1 LLIIES
7 ITNGLHAMKQ
17 KYTYSFAIL
26 IALLINACAPKLTD
40 LVPDPNQQASANTKM
55 EKLAIPAN
63 FNFNTSSEVKFD
75 IHTLNNAGMPIKGV
89 KIAVYSSPENKLLF
103 KGMSSATGALSF
115 VQKIPTYVTK
125 VAVRPNYI
133 GLPMETIVGVV
144 NSKIQLTLG
153 GKEPQTSA
161 NIIAPTLR
169 TNASIGTRSIAQ
181 DYPPFGYLGDW
192 NSTGVPKYLEKNRDE
207 ISSKFL
213 ENINASLPEGDP
225 ITKTHPSYLNT
236 YNRNA
241 LYIKELSDVWVTFV
255 HEGADWLNTLG
266 YYTFNPKSPP
276 TKPSDISKINIIFP
290 NVSYKGS
297 GGGLVSGDK
306 VKLGRFAAGTA
317 IGFVLIADAFDNKSV
332 TKGNYAHYSHDA
344 LNTETSKDVQRHLI
358 VLNDLETKRMV
369 LTFED
374 VNRQNTPFTCDNDF
388 NDAIFFA
395 SSNPVSGI
403 DADYIP
409 LIDSKDDADKDGIED
424 KEDEYPIDATKS
436 VSNYTPDKNAY
447 SSLAFE
453 DLWPFQ
459 GDYDMND
466 LVINYQFEE
475 VLNADNQVVEIK
487 TKAYVKAIG
496 ASFVSGWGFELPV
509 EASLVKSVTGTSL
522 TEGKIKTIA
531 SGLEA
536 DQKFA
541 TIIAF
546 DNAFKRVKS
555 SNGFV
560 NTEQGSEIIA
570 PTDTLNLRIVFIKPI
585 DKSTLGV
592 APYNPFTFKTDERG
606 KEIHLPNRAP
616 TSKADGALLGTGH
629 DRSLPSK
636 GTYYKTAKGLP
647 WAIDFSSDF
656 QYPAERHAVI
666 DTYLKFGDWAE
677 SGGLSFADWYLLNKL
692 FTDDTKVFKGK
703 K

>member
-1 LLIIES
+1 
-7 ITNGLHAMKQ
+7 MKQ
-17 KYTYSFAIL
+17 KYTYLVAIL
-26 IALLINACAPKLTD
+26 ITLFTNACAPKITE
-40 LVPDPNQQASANTKM
+40 LVPDPSQQGATNTKM

-63 FNFNTSSEVKFD
+63 FNFNTTAEVKFD
-75 IHTLNNAGMPIKGV
+75 LRTLNNADKPIKGV
-89 KIAVYSSPENKLLF
+89 VLSVFSSPENKLLF
-103 KGMSSATGALSF
+103 KGTSSSTGTLSII
-115 VQKIPTYVTK
+115 QKIPTYITK
-125 VAVRPNYI
+125 IAIRSNYI
-133 GLPMETIVGVV
+133 GLPMETIIGIV
-144 NSKIQLTLG
+144 NNKVQLTLG
-153 GKEPQTSA
+153 GKDPQTSA
-161 NIIAPTLR
+161 NAITPALR
-169 TNASIGTRSIAQ
+169 TESSAGVKNIVQ
-181 DYPPFGYLGDW
+181 DYPPFDYLGDW
-192 NSTGVPKYLEKNRDE
+192 NALGTPKYLEKNRDE

-213 ENINASLPEGDP
+213 DNINASLPEGDP
-225 ITKTHPSYLNT
+225 ITKTHPSYLNVN
-236 YNRNA
+236 NRNT
-241 LYIKELSDVWVTFV
+241 LYVKDLSDIWVTFV

-266 YYTFNPKSPP
+266 YYTFNPKTPP

-306 VKLGRFAAGTA
+306 VKIGRFAAGTA
-317 IGFVLIADAFDNKSV
+317 IGFVLIANAYNNKSV
-332 TKGNYAHYSHDA
+332 TKGNYAHYSHDI

-369 LTFED
+369 LAFED
-374 VNRQNTPFTCDNDF
+374 ISRQNTPFTCDNDF

-395 SSNPVSGI
+395 SSNPVSAI

-409 LIDSKDDADKDGIED
+409 LVDTKDDADKDGVED
-424 KEDEYPIDATKS
+424 KEDEYPADATKT
-436 VSNYTPDKNAY
+436 VSNYIPAKNTY

-475 VLNADNQVVEIK
+475 ILNAGNQVVEIK
-487 TKAYVKAIG
+487 AKVYVKAIG
-496 ASFVSGWGFELPV
+496 ASFISGWGFELPV
-509 EASLVKSVTGTSL
+509 ESALIKSVTGTSL
-522 TEGKIKTIA
+522 TEGKIKTMA
-531 SGLEA
+531 SGAEA
-536 DQKFA
+536 EQRYA

-555 SNGFV
+555 ADGFV

-570 PTDTLNLRIVFIKPI
+570 PTDTLNIRIVFTRPI

-606 KEIHLPNRAP
+606 KEIHLPDKAP
-616 TSKADGALLGTGH
+616 TSKADAALLGTGY
-629 DRSLPSK
+629 DRSVPAK

-656 QYPAERHAVI
+656 QYPAERQAVV

-677 SGGLSFADWYLLNKL
+677 SGGLSFANWYLLSKL
-692 FTDDTKVFKGK
+692 FTDENRVFRGK